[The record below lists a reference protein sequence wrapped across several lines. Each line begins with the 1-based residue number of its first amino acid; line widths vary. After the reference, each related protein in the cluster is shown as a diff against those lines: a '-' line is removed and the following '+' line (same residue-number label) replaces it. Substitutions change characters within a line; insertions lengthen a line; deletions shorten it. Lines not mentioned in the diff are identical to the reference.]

1 MDYNRSSR
9 PERDRLLR
17 KLESIASLTEEEKQA
32 LLSLPMTVKE
42 VPADRDIVSL
52 GERPNACCLILDGW
66 ACRYKML
73 PEGGRQIMSFHIP
86 GDLPDLQSLY
96 LDTMD
101 HSLGTLVPTKVG
113 VIQHRDMHD
122 VVRRFEGISRA
133 LWRDLL
139 IDAAIFREWM
149 VGMGR
154 RSAHQQIAHLL
165 CEMATKLRAVG
176 LNDGHTYPWPVT
188 QQEMADAL
196 GLTDVHVNRVL
207 RDLRNDGL
215 LALVRGVFT
224 ATDWD
229 GLKQLGQFDPG
240 YMHMNP
246 GLAA

>member
-1 MDYNRSSR
+1 MNDDRSSR
-9 PERDRLLR
+9 PERHRLLR

-42 VPADRDIVSL
+42 LPADRDIVSL

-86 GDLPDLQSLY
+86 GDVPDLQSLY
-96 LDTMD
+96 LKTMD
-101 HSLGTLVPTKVG
+101 HSLGTIVPTKVAL
-113 VIQHRDMHD
+113 IQHRDMHD
-122 VVRRFEGISRA
+122 VIRRFEGISTA
-133 LWRDLL
+133 LWRDSL

-149 VGMGR
+149 VGIGR
-154 RSAHQQIAHLL
+154 RSSHQRIAHLL

-188 QQEMADAL
+188 QQELADAL

-207 RDLRNDGL
+207 RDLRRDGL
-215 LALVRGVFT
+215 IAMARGVFT

-229 GLKQLGQFDPG
+229 RLSELGQFDPG
-240 YMHMNP
+240 YMHMDP
-246 GLAA
+246 GIAA